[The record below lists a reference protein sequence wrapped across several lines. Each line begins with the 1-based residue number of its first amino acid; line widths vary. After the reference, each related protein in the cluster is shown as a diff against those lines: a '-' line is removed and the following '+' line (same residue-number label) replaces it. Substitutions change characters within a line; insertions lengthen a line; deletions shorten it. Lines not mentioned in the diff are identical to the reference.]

1 MKRIDI
7 ATAIMTTDN
16 PRRFMKY
23 THMMKLAHDLISL
36 ILSVPS
42 KADSHWPTYSGIVI
56 MIAWSLCPVRKSIRF
71 VVWYDE
77 NPEN

>member
-1 MKRIDI
+1 
-7 ATAIMTTDN
+7 
-16 PRRFMKY
+16 MKY

-36 ILSVPS
+36 ILSAPS

-77 NPEN
+77 NPENWHYYKIV